1 MVGPIN
7 QLSNS
12 DLDRSWQYG
21 GYVAELPPLKLR
33 FDIAEVPKLLCLT
46 AREMTGTNDG
56 GDHEVMYR

>member
-1 MVGPIN
+1 MPIN
-7 QLSNS
+7 QLRNS

-33 FDIAEVPKLLCLT
+33 LEVPKLLCLT
-46 AREMTGTNDG
+46 AREMTGTTDG